1 MVSTYRDYG
10 RRFAPIAALIIA
22 LGAVACS
29 PAQAQQSYP
38 SRPIR
43 LIVPLSPGGLVDTF
57 ARTVAQYF
65 SERLGQPVVVENR
78 PGASQAIAAEALAKS
93 APDGYTLMLGTQSG
107 IISTSVLRKKLPY
120 DPLRDFST
128 ISMLFESPLYLVVHP
143 SVPANSVAEL
153 IKLARAQPG
162 KLSFA
167 TIGTG
172 TAPHIGSALFMK
184 MAGVEFLHVPYKGS
198 SQAIADLLSGQVQ
211 MMFEGGVS
219 SLPHARTGKLRA
231 LATTAARRTEA
242 MPGLPTVAEA
252 GVPGYEVN
260 TWFGL
265 MTNAGVPRAIIDR
278 LNREAVELL
287 KLPSTHEKFK
297 AAGIEIMSSTP
308 EAFAERIRSELPK
321 WTKIMR
327 DIGIQPE

>member
-1 MVSTYRDYG
+1 MRRRQVLAALCASLAFVSTAYG
-10 RRFAPIAALIIA
+10 
-22 LGAVACS
+22 
-29 PAQAQQSYP
+29 QATPEYP

-65 SERLGQPVVVENR
+65 SERFGQPVVVENR

-93 APDGYTLMLGTQSG
+93 APDGYTLLLATQSG
-107 IISTSVLRKKLPY
+107 IISTTVLRKKLPY

-143 SVPANSVAEL
+143 SVPAGSVAEL

-172 TAPHIGSALFMK
+172 TAPHIGAAVFMK

-198 SQAIADLLSGQVQ
+198 STAIADLLSGQVQ

-219 SLPHARTGKLRA
+219 SLPHVRSGKLRG
-231 LATTAARRTEA
+231 LGTTAARRTEA
-242 MPGLPTVAEA
+242 MPGMPTIAEA

-278 LNREAVELL
+278 LNRGAVDLL
-287 KLPSTHEKFK
+287 KLPATHEKFK
-297 AAGIEIMSSTP
+297 AAGIEMMSSTP
-308 EAFAERIRSELPK
+308 EAFAERIRSELPQ
-321 WTKIMR
+321 WARIMR
-327 DIGIQPE
+327 EIGIQPE

>member
-1 MVSTYRDYG
+1 MNLARSVAAMVLCTSLAY
-10 RRFAPIAALIIA
+10 APAAH
-22 LGAVACS
+22 
-29 PAQAQQSYP
+29 AQASSSDYP

-93 APDGYTLMLGTQSG
+93 APDGYTLMLATQSG
-107 IISTSVLRKKLPY
+107 IISTTVLRKKLPY

-143 SVPANSVAEL
+143 SVPAGSVAEL

-172 TAPHIGSALFMK
+172 TAPHIGAAVFMK

-198 SQAIADLLSGQVQ
+198 STAIADLLSGQVQ
-211 MMFEGGVS
+211 LMFEGGVS
-219 SLPHARTGKLRA
+219 SLPHVRSGKLRG
-231 LATTAARRTEA
+231 LGTTAARRTAA
-242 MPGLPTVAEA
+242 MPGMPTIAEA
-252 GVPGYEVN
+252 GVPGYELS

-265 MTNAGVPRAIIDR
+265 MTNAGVPRANIDR

-297 AAGIEIMSSTP
+297 AAGIEIMSSSP
-308 EAFAERIRSELPK
+308 EAFAARIRSELPQ
-321 WTKIMR
+321 WTRTMR
-327 DIGIQPE
+327 EIGIQPE